1 MRHSKATMRSYFK
14 ALGLILCIL
23 TVGLVSVSFADSTP
37 TLKEVSTN
45 IDTSVGLLGV
55 ILVDLALIAGIGFV
69 MASFFKLH
77 QHKLN
82 PTQVP
87 ISQGITLMLIG
98 AGLMLI
104 PYLVPLAAQTLLGNK
119 VKTAT
124 TSGKEIQKLL
134 TGSGS

>member
-45 IDTSVGLLGV
+45 IGTSVGLLGV